1 MKTRYDYVDNVS
13 GCQTGIQRDV
23 QRQTN
28 LSETDSQTS

>member
-1 MKTRYDYVDNVS
+1 MKTRYDYADNVS
-13 GCQTGIQRDV
+13 GYQTGIQRAV